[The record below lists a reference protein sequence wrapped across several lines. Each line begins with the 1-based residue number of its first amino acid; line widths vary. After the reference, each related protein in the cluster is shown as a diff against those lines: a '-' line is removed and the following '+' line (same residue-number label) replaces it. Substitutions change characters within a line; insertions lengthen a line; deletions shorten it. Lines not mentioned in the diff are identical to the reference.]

1 MRHPLPI
8 VLRAVLLALVAWA
21 GPTQAE
27 LPAPWVQAAL
37 LTEPSAVD
45 PVLRMVVGPGAPQ
58 LQRASARIC
67 DRHPC
72 VWPGPGAPADWL

>member
-1 MRHPLPI
+1 MRHPHPI
-8 VLRAVLLALVAWA
+8 VLRAVLLAMGAWA

-37 LTEPSAVD
+37 LAEPSAVD
-45 PVLRMVVGPGAPQ
+45 PMLRRVVGPGALQ
-58 LQRASARIC
+58 LQRAAARTC

-72 VWPGPGAPADWL
+72 VSPGPDAPADWL

>member
-1 MRHPLPI
+1 MRHSHPI
-8 VLRAVLLALVAWA
+8 VLRAVLLAMVVWA

-37 LTEPSAVD
+37 LAEPSAVD
-45 PVLRMVVGPGAPQ
+45 PVLRRVVRPGAPQ
-58 LQRASARIC
+58 LQRAAARTC

-72 VWPGPGAPADWL
+72 VSPGPDAPADWL

>member
-1 MRHPLPI
+1 MRQSFPI
-8 VLRAVLLALVAWA
+8 ALRAILLAMVAWT

-37 LTEPSAVD
+37 LIKPSAVD
-45 PVLRMVVGPGAPQ
+45 PVLRMVVGPGEPQ
-58 LQRASARIC
+58 LQRAAVRAC

-72 VWPGPGAPADWL
+72 TALGPEVPPAWL